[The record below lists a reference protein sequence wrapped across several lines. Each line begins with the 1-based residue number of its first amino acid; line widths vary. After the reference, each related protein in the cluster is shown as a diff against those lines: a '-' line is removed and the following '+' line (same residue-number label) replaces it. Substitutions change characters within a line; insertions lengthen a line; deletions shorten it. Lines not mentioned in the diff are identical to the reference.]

1 MFQQNCIHWEWFQN
15 APVKRMSLTNYLV
28 TRMKETQYFELF
40 PRYKS
45 FSGKYALYVCLIH
58 LKSCIALMKKPYNC
72 PHPQHWYCFC
82 WKKWTL
88 VFIKNKYFIILLAWN
103 ILVGWRKFKWIKER
117 MGTRTWETTRTNS
130 DYLWEGPARSI
141 PTIKWLQP
149 VRSICQTDYQ
159 GTKNARRDK
168 GLHHGTREANKYSSS
183 SKSTPGVIHGAP
195 FLFQTS
201 SY

>member
-1 MFQQNCIHWEWFQN
+1 
-15 APVKRMSLTNYLV
+15 
-28 TRMKETQYFELF
+28 
-40 PRYKS
+40 
-45 FSGKYALYVCLIH
+45 
-58 LKSCIALMKKPYNC
+58 
-72 PHPQHWYCFC
+72 
-82 WKKWTL
+82 
-88 VFIKNKYFIILLAWN
+88 
-103 ILVGWRKFKWIKER
+103 

-201 SY
+201 SYQDLAPSLLVSVGKQKIGNLVNNMCTGLSSISWFDLINNPICIILYFRAHSSAPSYYMRIWCFWDGIQLLCYCKICQNNAMEV